1 MSDTTPRSK
10 SPGAGDLHVRTGN
23 LRAGIGHEVDKRGM
37 LSVARVGASAKY
49 AAIHEYGGT
58 IRAKNGGYLTF
69 PGRDGGL
76 VRVKQV
82 RIPARPYLRPAI
94 MDHLP
99 DIEKTFAAHMG
110 RQVENLLKP
119 TNVAAAAEN
128 IARVMNA
135 AAESSLEQVA
145 RKVSNQARVNVTTRE

>member
-1 MSDTTPRSK
+1 
-10 SPGAGDLHVRTGN
+10 
-23 LRAGIGHEVDKRGM
+23 
-37 LSVARVGASAKY
+37 
-49 AAIHEYGGT
+49 
-58 IRAKNGGYLTF
+58 
-69 PGRDGGL
+69 
-76 VRVKQV
+76 
-82 RIPARPYLRPAI
+82 